1 MEATMKNLV
10 DALEDAARTYAEE
23 QRALEEA
30 QDTVLTAR
38 EDLETVL
45 EEYEADGATPEEI
58 EETLAKYGLSYDEI
72 SDLGVNP
79 SPPESK
85 ERRPDT
91 RKLAVPRDARP
102 TMTGQG
108 LIVRSA
114 RRSERIALAYSQA
127 AATRALAWV
136 KGHEFQ
142 PIDET

>member
-91 RKLAVPRDARP
+91 
-102 TMTGQG
+102 Q
-108 LIVRSA
+108 
-114 RRSERIALAYSQA
+114 
-127 AATRALAWV
+127 
-136 KGHEFQ
+136 
-142 PIDET
+142 